1 MSYIINY
8 DEFFMREALN
18 EAREAL
24 NRGDVPVGALIV
36 RDENIISY
44 GSDKK
49 ISDPTEHAE
58 IIAIRSCAGKI
69 NHWNLKGCTLY
80 VTLEPC
86 PMCAGACVNS
96 RISRVVYGAK
106 NYKSGSGGTLYNILC
121 DSRLNHTCEIKS
133 GVMAL
138 ECTSILQEYFIN
150 RRKNKCCLH
159 A

>member
-18 EAREAL
+18 EAREAF

-58 IIAIRSCAGKI
+58 IIAIRSCAEKI

-150 RRKNKCCLH
+150 RRKNKCCRH